1 MKYLLILFAIL
12 FAACSDEDAFAT
24 AIETSEDEHDE
35 TIWNCYNKE
44 TYNYSCCSNYNITCE
59 NPEYT
64 RSECNS
70 GYGTDTY
77 CCSNYKLRCSSYTR
91 SECNSGYGTD
101 TYCCSNYNLRCS
113 QYECNLGYGTD
124 TYCCSYYSVR
134 CPSSSSNGYT
144 YSEYE
149 CNLGY
154 GTDANCCSYYSVRCK
169 STYTTTSKTMKFTL
183 TKYKQ
188 LTSNW
193 DGLDNAGDP
202 KISFSVKFYNESS
215 TLLSTKYTG
224 TLLSRTDVRSWSG
237 TSSTTLTV
245 PINTYKIKVCPEV
258 VDVDVTF
265 DDDKSS
271 GYCYSVTSVGLLDDY
286 YPEEQNDSYS
296 SDYYLYWNWYLY

>member
-24 AIETSEDEHDE
+24 AIETAKDEQYQHE
-35 TIWNCYNKE
+35 QYINQEREACNARS
-44 TYNYSCCSNYNITCE
+44 TYSDDCCNEYNITCYYPKHSYDE
-59 NPEYT
+59 CLSDYYT
-64 RSECNS
+64 TCCADHGLRCDYDYTKSECNS
-70 GYGTDTY
+70 GYGTDSY

-124 TYCCSYYSVR
+124 TY
-134 CPSSSSNGYT
+134 
-144 YSEYE
+144 
-149 CNLGY
+149 
-154 GTDANCCSYYSVRCK
+154 CCSYYSVRCK

-271 GYCYSVTSVGLLDDY
+271 GSCYSVSSVGLLDDY
-286 YPEEQNDSYS
+286 YPEEQNDYS